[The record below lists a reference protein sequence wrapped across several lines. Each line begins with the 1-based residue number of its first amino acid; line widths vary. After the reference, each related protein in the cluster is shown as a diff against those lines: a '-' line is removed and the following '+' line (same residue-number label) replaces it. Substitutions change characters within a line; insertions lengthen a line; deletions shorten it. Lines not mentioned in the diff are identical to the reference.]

1 MKKLF
6 QDIKVGQ
13 RFVYNSNEYL
23 KVTEIRVTCCK
34 IESNAIKLKNN
45 EKILFEYK
53 AEVESIDD

>member
-6 QDIKVGQ
+6 HELQVGQ
-13 RFVYNSNEYL
+13 RFIYNNNEYL
-23 KVTEIRVTCCK
+23 KVTEVRVTCCK
-34 IESNAIKLKNN
+34 IESNAVKLKNN